1 MVACFLA
8 EEPAGYRWGRRLPDR
23 EIRRGARA
31 GGEGENS
38 LSAAKR
44 FLFSARDWP
53 VNYQP
58 PLACIALFGVQCG
71 SFLGS
76 PAVTG
81 SQVFHSSTILPS
93 AMRLMLIPIN
103 LADFPVSRIVTSA
116 VKRVTT
122 LLPSAI

>member
-8 EEPAGYRWGRRLPDR
+8 ESLLATAAGDACRLVKAVG
-23 EIRRGARA
+23 GARA
-31 GGEGENS
+31 GGEGESS

-44 FLFSARDWP
+44 YLFSARDWL
-53 VNYQP
+53 VNNQP
-58 PLACIALFGVQCG
+58 PLACIALLGIQCG

-93 AMRLMLIPIN
+93 AMRLMLIPIS